1 MEELAIEVKNIN
13 ISYKEVKKISLKKT
27 LFTLK
32 RQRPEVKQVLENV
45 SFNVKKGEIVGIIG
59 KNGSGKSTLL
69 RAIAGIISLDKGEI
83 DIKKNNVSLLT
94 LGVGFN
100 EEITGYD
107 NIFLSGMLLGVDKKY
122 IKERIDEIIEFSELK
137 DDIYKPL
144 KTYSSGMRLKLAF
157 SISVIFETDII
168 KQKLK

>member
-107 NIFLSGMLLGVDKKY
+107 NIFLSGITPTFSNFFIYLL
-122 IKERIDEIIEFSELK
+122 
-137 DDIYKPL
+137 
-144 KTYSSGMRLKLAF
+144 
-157 SISVIFETDII
+157 
-168 KQKLK
+168 